1 MIVIECI
8 DKDVYDYNH
17 GYNIWTGKDRT
28 GGPNLRRG
36 LETSSKR
43 MSPKEKKGKE
53 RREEREVN
61 NTRLAVDFFVTLPE

>member
-1 MIVIECI
+1 MIVTKCI
-8 DKDVYDYNH
+8 DRDIYNYNH
-17 GYNIWTGKDRT
+17 GYSIWTGKDRT

-53 RREEREVN
+53 RREES
-61 NTRLAVDFFVTLPE
+61 